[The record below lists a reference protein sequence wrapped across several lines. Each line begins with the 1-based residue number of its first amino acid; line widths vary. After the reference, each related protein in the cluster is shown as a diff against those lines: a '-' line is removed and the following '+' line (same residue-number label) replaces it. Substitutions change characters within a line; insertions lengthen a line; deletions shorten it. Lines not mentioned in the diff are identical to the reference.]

1 MFRFSRK
8 FQELVRRSLLRK
20 CSHKQCHV
28 LKPEDVNPRR
38 RTFWKLTNGNI
49 LWQLWKKKNLI
60 KLIKFQRYN
69 DDRISITTRAELE
82 DILECQLLT
91 RYGEDVIPPSEVYSL
106 EKKVDDLDTFQKLKE
121 SILLPSDHE
130 ESDVDLKNL
139 LNSPGTSAPVLV
151 NFNEYDE
158 QNIYDEIE
166 FGKPKKRVRRSKHNL
181 PESSYNCKYCNK
193 VFDRPWVLLGHLR
206 LHTGE
211 KPFVCPIES
220 CQKKFADRS
229 NLRAHQR
236 TKGHHYWK
244 YQCPQCTKAFSQ
256 QNYLNRHSLQACRKF
271 LALHKKWFVLVS
283 NFQ

>member
-1 MFRFSRK
+1 M
-8 FQELVRRSLLRK
+8 
-20 CSHKQCHV
+20 
-28 LKPEDVNPRR
+28 
-38 RTFWKLTNGNI
+38 
-49 LWQLWKKKNLI
+49 
-60 KLIKFQRYN
+60 
-69 DDRISITTRAELE
+69 RAELE
-82 DILECQLLT
+82 DILDCQLLA
-91 RYGEDVIPPSEVYSL
+91 RYGEVASPDTDSIENNTEPNPFT
-106 EKKVDDLDTFQKLKE
+106 KVRE
-121 SILLPSDHE
+121 ISDE
-130 ESDVDLKNL
+130 NY
-139 LNSPGTSAPVLV
+139 LNSKILAAAKETIVLS
-151 NFNEYDE
+151 NYDEYEE

-166 FGKPKKRVRRSKHNL
+166 FGKPKKRIRRSKNGL
-181 PESSYNCKYCNK
+181 PETTYNCKYCNK

-271 LALHKKWFVLVS
+271 LAHHKK
-283 NFQ
+283 